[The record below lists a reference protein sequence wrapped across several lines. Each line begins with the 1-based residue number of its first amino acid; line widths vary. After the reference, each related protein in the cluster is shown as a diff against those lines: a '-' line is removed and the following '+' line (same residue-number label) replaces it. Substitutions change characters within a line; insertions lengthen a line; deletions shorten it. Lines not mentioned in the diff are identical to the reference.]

1 MRAIGRGTTTLITG
15 ASSGIGKAFAGRIAA
30 DGGDLVLVARSA
42 GALDALADELARR
55 HGIRALAIPHDLDV
69 PGAAAAL
76 VAKLDDHDLQID
88 ALVNNAGLGIHGDLT
103 TQSPSSRSEEHT
115 SELQSH

>member
-1 MRAIGRGTTTLITG
+1 
-15 ASSGIGKAFAGRIAA
+15 
-30 DGGDLVLVARSA
+30 
-42 GALDALADELARR
+42 DALADELARR

-103 TQSPSSRSEEHT
+103 TQSPSSVRTQISVNVT
-115 SELQSH
+115 SLTELTALLLPGMLE